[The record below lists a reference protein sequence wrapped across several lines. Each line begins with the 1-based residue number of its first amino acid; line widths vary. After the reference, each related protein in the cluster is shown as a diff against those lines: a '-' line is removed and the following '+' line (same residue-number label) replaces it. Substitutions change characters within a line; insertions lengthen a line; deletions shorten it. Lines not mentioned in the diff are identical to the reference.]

1 MPRIL
6 EDKRF
11 QTNDRAWE
19 PPAKGRGRSFLYW
32 IAAIVI
38 FCDFGLT
45 IAATGESVSS
55 RGPGLNAASTI
66 VPLWGGRT
74 MLSQVR
80 VDKEPSR
87 DLHHF
92 DQLPCES
99 CHRSSSTS
107 STENSKT
114 AIARTDVDIQR
125 SCTLAGCHEWDPSM
139 NHPVGI
145 RPSGPVP
152 AGVVLDAASKITCL
166 SCHAMPAKPSDATG
180 SGTSRRRLFTPEGF
194 NSCGSCHATMP
205 VSKGNGSHWRFSAR
219 AHLGSRIAAGKSA
232 SESPAQR
239 FSSVDEE
246 SRSCLNCHETITAV
260 VPPEGETRQQ
270 KQIRFQRMSDHPIGM
285 NYRQKA
291 GEDIRNFKIPIANP
305 DRVRLFEGRVGCG
318 SCHSLYSERP
328 SHLVAEYRNG
338 ILCRNC
344 HNR

>member
-1 MPRIL
+1 MPRISDDNRL
-6 EDKRF
+6 HM
-11 QTNDRAWE
+11 NDRAWE
-19 PPAKGRGRSFLYW
+19 SPAGVRGRSIRFWVVGVVVFGVY
-32 IAAIVI
+32 
-38 FCDFGLT
+38 GLT
-45 IAATGESVSS
+45 IASTGESSSS

-80 VDKEPSR
+80 IDKEPFR

-92 DQLPCES
+92 GQLPCET

-107 STENSKT
+107 NAENPKT
-114 AIARTDVDIQR
+114 PIAKTDVDIQR
-125 SCTLAGCHEWDPSM
+125 SCTLAGCHEWDSSM

-166 SCHAMPAKPSDATG
+166 SCHVMPAKPSDSAG
-180 SGTSRRRLFTPEGF
+180 SGTTRRQLYTPEGLS
-194 NSCGSCHATMP
+194 SCGVCHEKMP
-205 VSKGNGSHWRFSAR
+205 GSKGNGSHWRFSAR
-219 AHLGSRIAAGKSA
+219 AHLGSRIAAGKSKF
-232 SESPAQR
+232 ESPVQR

-270 KQIRFQRMSDHPIGM
+270 KLIRFQRMSDHPIGM

-344 HNR
+344 HDR